1 MEIVTLA
8 LEPDQP
14 RLDLEIGT
22 GRLAKTEEVAAVA
35 FATAVIAAKIT
46 VTLAKWPDRQDALYP
61 RDWIK
66 ARWGSMFDKAQ
77 YRKETLAR

>member
-35 FATAVIAAKIT
+35 FATAVIATKIT
-46 VTLAKWPDRQDALYP
+46 ITLAKWPDR
-61 RDWIK
+61 
-66 ARWGSMFDKAQ
+66 
-77 YRKETLAR
+77 